1 MTIDFEIKDRVA
13 LITLNRPEALN
24 AMTPEM
30 YQRLSECWVEVRD
43 NPEIWVAVVTGA
55 PQPDRPPERQVFSA
69 GADLRRTIGG
79 QRERPAYEFWQTQS
93 DQILN
98 RGLEV
103 WKPVVAA
110 VNGLCLAG
118 GMTLLLATDIRIASE
133 HAAFDLS
140 EVKRGI
146 LPGNG
151 GTQRTIRQLPY
162 PIAMEVL
169 LLGRRLSAERAAH
182 FGLINEVVSHER
194 VLAVAME
201 RAAEL
206 RAMAPLAVRAIKELS
221 VRAQYLSLPDGLRL
235 EEAIGAR
242 LRITEDAIEGPRA
255 FAEHRTPNFTGT

>member
-1 MTIDFEIKDRVA
+1 MTIDFEVA
-13 LITLNRPEALN
+13 DHIATITINRPEALN

-30 YQRLSECWVEVRD
+30 YRQLSESWVEVRD
-43 NPEIWVAVVTGA
+43 NSDIWVALVTGA
-55 PQPDRPPERQVFSA
+55 PQPTRPPERQVFSA
-69 GADLRRTIGG
+69 GADLKQTIPRTP
-79 QRERPAYEFWQTQS
+79 QAHEFWQTQS

-133 HAAFDLS
+133 HAMFDLS

-182 FGLINEVVSHER
+182 FGLINEVVPHDQ
-194 VLAVAME
+194 VLDTAME
-201 RAAEL
+201 RAREL
-206 RAMAPLAVRAIKELS
+206 ASMAPLAVRAIKELS
-221 VRAQYLSLPDGLRL
+221 VRAQYMPLGDGLRL
-235 EEAIGAR
+235 EEAISAR
-242 LRITEDAIEGPRA
+242 LRTTEDAKEGPRA
-255 FAEHRTPNFTGT
+255 FAEKRQPEFKGE

>member
-1 MTIDFEIKDRVA
+1 MTIDFQVEDKIA
-13 LITLNRPEALN
+13 LITINRPEALN
-24 AMTPEM
+24 AMTPAM

-43 NPEIWVAVVTGA
+43 NPDIWVAVVTGA
-55 PQPDRPPERQVFSA
+55 PQPDRPAERQVFSA
-69 GADLRRTIGG
+69 GADLKETI
-79 QRERPAYEFWQTQS
+79 PAQNDAWHFWQTQE
-93 DQILN
+93 DLILN

-118 GMTLLLATDIRIASE
+118 GMTLLLATDIRVASE

-169 LLGRRLSAERAAH
+169 LLGRRLTAERAAH
-182 FGLINEVVSHER
+182 FGLINEVVAHDR
-194 VLAVAME
+194 VLDIAME
-201 RAAEL
+201 RAREL
-206 RAMAPLAVRAIKELS
+206 RGMAPLAVRAIKELS
-221 VRAQYLSLPDGLRL
+221 VRAQYLPLPDGLRL
-235 EEAIGAR
+235 EQAISAR
-242 LRITEDAIEGPRA
+242 LRITEDAKEGPRA
-255 FAEHRTPNFTGT
+255 FAEKRKPDFQGR

>member
-1 MTIDFEIKDRVA
+1 MPIDFDVQDRVA
-13 LITLNRPEALN
+13 LITINRPEALN

-30 YQRLSECWVEVRD
+30 YSRLSECWIEVRD
-43 NPEIWVAVVTGA
+43 NPDIWVAVVTGA
-55 PQPDRPPERQVFSA
+55 AQPDRAPERQVFSA
-69 GADLRRTIGG
+69 GADLKLTIPSQG
-79 QRERPAYEFWQTQS
+79 QDASRFWNTQAE
-93 DQILN
+93 QILN

-118 GMTLLLATDIRIASE
+118 GMTLLLATDIRVASE

-169 LLGRRLSAERAAH
+169 LLGRRLTAERAAH
-182 FGLINEVVSHER
+182 FGLINEVVPHDT
-194 VLAVAME
+194 VLDVAME
-201 RAAEL
+201 RAHEL
-206 RAMAPLAVRAIKELS
+206 RGMAPLAVRAIKELS
-221 VRAQYLSLPDGLRL
+221 VRAQYMPLPDGLRL
-235 EEAIGAR
+235 EEAISAR
-242 LRITEDAIEGPRA
+242 LRQTEDAKEGPRA
-255 FAEHRTPNFTGT
+255 FAEKRAPDFQGR